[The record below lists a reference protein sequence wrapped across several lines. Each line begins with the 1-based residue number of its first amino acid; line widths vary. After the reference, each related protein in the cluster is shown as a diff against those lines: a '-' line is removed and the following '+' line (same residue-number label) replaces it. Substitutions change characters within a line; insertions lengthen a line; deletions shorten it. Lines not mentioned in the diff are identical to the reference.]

1 MDSRIPELATGAVP
15 SMNDRD
21 FDVLRGIVREV
32 TGIVLADSK
41 RTMLASRLVTRLR
54 RMNLS
59 SFSEYREALAD
70 PGVFSEER
78 QAFINAVTTN
88 KTSFFREPHQFEVFA
103 KQVIPEFVQRAEKT
117 GQRRVRIWSAACS
130 TGEEPWTLSMV
141 LRECLPS
148 PDSWDVKILASDI
161 DTDVLA
167 KAGQGLYDAQHI
179 EGLSRDRIAKHF
191 TQGRD
196 GSLVVN
202 DALKRW
208 VAFRQL
214 NFMDATWPIRT
225 RFDVVMCRNA
235 SIYFDQPTQKRLF
248 GRLADLLEP
257 RGHLFVG
264 HAEVLHW
271 PELPLEASPGGVYRL
286 KAGYASPPLPTT
298 PLPSRPS
305 TPRPRASA
313 PVTSPGFDPLPPPPR
328 SSAPRA
334 SAPRASAPRASA
346 PVTGPGFEA
355 LPPTPAAAR
364 PSAPRPSAPRGPA
377 PSAPRSVVRAP
388 EGFEVVVI
396 NVGEMHA
403 SGSPVEIKTLL
414 GSCVAACL
422 FDPSTGIGG
431 MNHFLLPDSADAGSD
446 PARFGVHAMEMLINA
461 LMKLGAD
468 RRRLE
473 GKLFGGGNVLGS
485 VAQRPTVGE
494 RNSTFAR
501 EFLAKEHIPL
511 VAERLR
517 SDCGTEVR
525 FWAHTG
531 RVFIRDISTSLL
543 DLSRERKPV
552 LPAPKGGDVELF

>member
-1 MDSRIPELATGAVP
+1 MDSRNSELAMGAVP
-15 SMNDRD
+15 SMSDRD
-21 FDVLRGIVREV
+21 FDALRGIVREV

-54 RMNLS
+54 RLNLG
-59 SFSEYREALAD
+59 SFSAYREALAD

-103 KQVIPEFVQRAEKT
+103 KQVIPEFVHRAEKT
-117 GQRRVRIWSAACS
+117 GQRRIRIWSAACS

-167 KAGQGLYDAQHI
+167 KAAQGHYDTQHI
-179 EGLSRDRIAKHF
+179 DGLSRDRIAKHF
-191 TQGRD
+191 TAGRD
-196 GSLVVN
+196 GSIVVN

-235 SIYFDQPTQKRLF
+235 SIYFDQSTQKRLF

-305 TPRPRASA
+305 APRPSA
-313 PVTSPGFDPLPPPPR
+313 PTSVTGPGFEPLPPPPR
-328 SSAPRA
+328 ASSPRPSSPRPSLGSDALPPPRA
-334 SAPRASAPRASA
+334 S
-346 PVTGPGFEA
+346 G
-355 LPPTPAAAR
+355 LR
-364 PSAPRPSAPRGPA
+364 PSSPRPSAPRVVAPP

-431 MNHFLLPDSADAGSD
+431 MNHFLLPDSTDAGSD

-461 LMKLGAD
+461 LMKMGAD

-525 FWAHTG
+525 FWAYTG

-552 LPAPKGGDVELF
+552 LPVLKGGDVELF

>member
-15 SMNDRD
+15 PMNDRD
-21 FDVLRGIVREV
+21 FDALRGIVREV

-54 RMNLS
+54 RMNLG
-59 SFSEYREALAD
+59 SFGEYREALAD

-88 KTSFFREPHQFEVFA
+88 KTSFFREPHQFEVLA
-103 KQVIPEFVQRAEKT
+103 KQVIPEFVRRAEKT

-130 TGEEPWTLSMV
+130 TGEEPWTLCMV

-167 KAGQGLYDAQHI
+167 KAAQGLYDTQHI
-179 EGLSRDRIAKHF
+179 DGLSRDRIAKHF

-196 GSLVVN
+196 GALVVN

-271 PELPLEASPGGVYRL
+271 PELPLEASPGGVYQL
-286 KAGYASPPLPTT
+286 KAGYASPPLPTS

-305 TPRPRASA
+305 APRPRASA
-313 PVTSPGFDPLPPPPR
+313 PVTGAGFEPLPPPR
-328 SSAPRA
+328 VSAP
-334 SAPRASAPRASA
+334 
-346 PVTGPGFEA
+346 
-355 LPPTPAAAR
+355 R
-364 PSAPRPSAPRGPA
+364 PSAPRVAAPAPSAPRGPA
-377 PSAPRSVVRAP
+377 PSAPRSVVRTP

-403 SGSPVEIKTLL
+403 AAAPVEVKTLL

-431 MNHFLLPDSADAGSD
+431 MNHFLLPDSADAGAD

-461 LMKLGAD
+461 LMKMGAD

-501 EFLAKEHIPL
+501 EFLAKERIPL
-511 VAERLR
+511 VAERLQ

-552 LPAPKGGDVELF
+552 LPLPKGGDVELF